1 MNAPWF
7 IHNASLPGRDGR
19 WRIGIHGAR
28 IASVQAEDD
37 AGGVDGAGWNAAGRL
52 VSPGFVDAH
61 VHIDKCLTSEYGG
74 ERRHSTPRTLE
85 EAIRAVRDI
94 KAGFTAADVAE
105 RGRRAMHMS
114 LRHGTVALRSNC
126 EVDRSVE
133 YRALHG
139 LQQAARDM
147 AGQIDLQ
154 LIAFPQEGWFDT
166 PGTLEDGAGAY
177 VAGSLTQ
184 GVRVVGGNVN
194 GGLWPSRPEAQVD
207 ETFALAAAHDC
218 DIDYHL
224 DNADTAD
231 VFTLP
236 YVAEKTI
243 ACGWQGRVAVS
254 HIASLTQV
262 SDAVAAQTIDRVK
275 AADLSVCVLPTR
287 MRLTRVHELM
297 EAGVNIACG
306 TDNMRDPFVRFGD
319 ADPLKAMLLLAQI
332 TFQLTDDRLE
342 KIWSMATVNAAR
354 MLRLP
359 DYGLV
364 AGCAADLVVLDA
376 PSAPQAILEQSTRL
390 AVFKNGVQVAGPL
403 SVQPA

>member
-1 MNAPWF
+1 MNAPWS

-28 IASVQAEDD
+28 IASVTAEDD
-37 AGGVDGAGWNAAGRL
+37 AGHGDDAGWNASGRL

-61 VHIDKCLTSEYGG
+61 VHIDKCLTSD
-74 ERRHSTPRTLE
+74 RRQTTPRTLE
-85 EAIRAVRDI
+85 EAIRAVRAI
-94 KAGFTAADVAE
+94 KAGFTEADVAE
-105 RGRRAMHMS
+105 RGRRAMQMS
-114 LRHGTVALRSNC
+114 LRHGTVAMRSNC
-126 EVDRSVE
+126 EVDRAVE

-147 AGQIDLQ
+147 AGSMDLQ

-177 VAGSLTQ
+177 VAGSLKQ
-184 GVRVVGGNVN
+184 GVRIVGGNVN

-207 ETFALAAAHDC
+207 ETYALAAAHDC

-254 HIASLTQV
+254 HIASLAQV

-297 EAGVNIACG
+297 EAGVNVACG

-342 KIWSMATVNAAR
+342 KIWAMATVNAAR

-359 DYGLV
+359 DYGIRE
-364 AGCAADLVVLDA
+364 GCAADLVVLDA
-376 PSAPQAILEQSTRL
+376 LTAPQAILEQSARL